1 MVSSSSSRE
10 EELFKLLAHEK
21 RLRQLDLEEKDK
33 VQVRSWLFVFIFVG
47 EN

>member
-33 VQVRSWLFVFIFVG
+33 VQVRSWLLFVSVFFD
-47 EN
+47 